1 MANKKDLRGSIE
13 KMREVAQLLSEWA
26 SDMERSLAKGSRKN
40 AVDETAPPAAAP
52 VASAAVDAAPAAASA
67 VPVGDVVAPVA
78 PPSAAEVRALLA
90 EKCAAGFRT
99 QVQAAINAFGAAK
112 FSEVPAEHYPA
123 LLEMVGELGGE
134 GHAG

>member
-26 SDMERSLAKGSRKN
+26 SDMERSLVKSSRKN
-40 AVDETAPPAAAP
+40 AVDETASPAAAP
-52 VASAAVDAAPAAASA
+52 VASAAVDAAPAVASA
-67 VPVGDVVAPVA
+67 VPVGDVVA

-112 FSEVPAEHYPA
+112 FSEVAAEHYPA
-123 LLEMVGELGGE
+123 LLEMVSELDGE
-134 GHAG
+134 GHVG